1 VLQLQRQTFPVAR
14 DHAIQCEEA
23 RLYRAQ
29 RDGRLLEQLA
39 HASGVYTY
47 ETVYDF
53 VLLCIEVNDAPKV
66 VYATQDDRF
75 IELEQRADRR
85 VSSELA
91 ALEIPRPALAHVLCE
106 LARVGRAVEVVPQN
120 KAEVFVPFKCVHHS
134 TRSMGMVRDGAS
146 TTRTTSPRASDAAL
160 TRRSR
165 VISILMCTKV

>member
-106 LARVGRAVEVVPQN
+106 LARVGRAVEVVPQEE
-120 KAEVFVPFKCVHHS
+120 AEVFVFRYEGHA
-134 TRSMGMVRDGAS
+134 D
-146 TTRTTSPRASDAAL
+146 RAVLQGLVCRGDVVWSLPSKEDCLGLFVAAPD
-160 TRRSR
+160 
-165 VISILMCTKV
+165 